1 MKPKYL
7 TIAVLGI
14 SRAYFETFP
23 PLFAYDGGGCG
34 GGGGGGGEGGG
45 SASLNSMSLLII
57 ISRFSRCIMNSKKR

>member
-1 MKPKYL
+1 MSFLRDIACMKPKYL

-34 GGGGGGGEGGG
+34 GGGGGGGRGQCVIE
-45 SASLNSMSLLII
+45 LHVPTYYN
-57 ISRFSRCIMNSKKR
+57 